1 MTDFNVE
8 KIRNDFPILSRK
20 VNGKNLVYLDNAA
33 TSQKP
38 NLVINSL
45 SDYYTNYNSNV
56 HRGVHKLS
64 VEATDEYDNSRVKV
78 AEFINAS
85 PNETIWTRGTSESL
99 NIVSIG
105 LIDKVNSGDNIVVS
119 RMEHHSNLVP
129 WQQLCKKKNAE
140 LRYLDHDLEGRI
152 DLSKAKNVIDK
163 KTKIIAITHMSNVLG
178 VINPIAELR
187 EMSKKNGTILIL
199 DGAQSVPH
207 FPVDMKQID
216 CDFFTFS
223 AHKMLGPTGIG
234 VLYGKIDLL
243 EEMEPIYFGGDMI
256 SEVTYEDAKWND
268 LPYKF
273 EAGTPNIADAI
284 ATGYAVDYLVQ
295 VGMDKIAE
303 HEDNITAYALEKI
316 KEMPSFTIIG
326 PSDMENRGGVISF
339 NHDTVHPHDVGE
351 ILDKFGVAIRTG
363 HHCAMPLVRSYEIV
377 AACRASFYLYN
388 TYEEIDIF
396 IDSLKEAES
405 YFKTSKF

>member
-20 VNGKNLVYLDNAA
+20 VNGQNLVYLDNAA

>member
-1 MTDFNVE
+1 MKDFNIE
-8 KIRNDFPILSRK
+8 QIRNDFPILSRQ

-38 NLVINSL
+38 HLVINSL

-187 EMSKKNGTILIL
+187 EMSKKNGTILVL

-326 PSDMENRGGVISF
+326 PSDMKNRGGVISF

-405 YFKTSKF
+405 YFKTRKF

>member
-1 MTDFNVE
+1 MQDYNLE
-8 KIRNDFPILSRK
+8 KIRNDFPILNRK
-20 VNGKNLVYLDNAA
+20 LDNAA

-38 NLVINSL
+38 NSVIQSL
-45 SDYYTNYNSNV
+45 NDYYTNYNSNV

-64 VEATDEYDNSRVKV
+64 VEATDEYEKARFKIAD
-78 AEFINAS
+78 FINAS
-85 PNETIWTRGTSESL
+85 SNEIIWTRNTSESI

-105 LIDKVNSGDNIVVS
+105 LKNKVNSGDNIVVS

-129 WQQLCKKKNAE
+129 WQQLCKEKNAE
-140 LRYLDHDLEGRI
+140 LRYLDHDIAGRI
-152 DLSKAKNVIDK
+152 DLDQAKKIIDK
-163 KTKIIAITHMSNVLG
+163 NTKIIAITHMSNVLG
-178 VINPIAELR
+178 VINPINSIR
-187 EMSKKNGTILIL
+187 EISKENGTLLVL
-199 DGAQSVPH
+199 DGAQSAPH
-207 FPVDMKQID
+207 FSVDMKEID
-216 CDFFTFS
+216 CDFFSFS

-234 VLYGKIDLL
+234 VLYGKEALL
-243 EEMEPIYFGGDMI
+243 EEMDPFYFGGDMI
-256 SEVTYEDAKWND
+256 SEVTYEGAKWND

-284 ATGYAVDYLVQ
+284 ATGFGVDYLVDI
-295 VGMDKIAE
+295 GMDNITK
-303 HEDNITAYALEKI
+303 HEDNITNYALEKM
-316 KEMPSFTIIG
+316 KDLTDYKIIG
-326 PSDMENRGGVISF
+326 PLDMKDRGGVISF
-339 NHDTVHPHDVGE
+339 THNSVHPHDVGE

-405 YFKTSKF
+405 YFNKL

>member
-1 MTDFNVE
+1 MDSK

>member
-1 MTDFNVE
+1 MQDYNLE
-8 KIRNDFPILSRK
+8 KIRNDFPILNRK
-20 VNGKNLVYLDNAA
+20 VNNNKLVYLDNAA

-38 NLVINSL
+38 NSVIQSL
-45 SDYYTNYNSNV
+45 NDYYTNYNSNV

-64 VEATDEYDNSRVKV
+64 VEATDEYEKARFKIAD
-78 AEFINAS
+78 FINAS
-85 PNETIWTRGTSESL
+85 SNEIIWTRNTSESI

-105 LIDKVNSGDNIVVS
+105 LKNKVNSGDNIVVS

-129 WQQLCKKKNAE
+129 WQQLCKEKNAE
-140 LRYLDHDLEGRI
+140 LRYLDHDIAGRI
-152 DLSKAKNVIDK
+152 DLDQAKKIIDK
-163 KTKIIAITHMSNVLG
+163 NTKIIAITHMSNVLG
-178 VINPIAELR
+178 VINPINFIR
-187 EMSKKNGTILIL
+187 EISKENGTLLVL
-199 DGAQSVPH
+199 DGAQSAPH
-207 FPVDMKQID
+207 FSVDMKEID
-216 CDFFTFS
+216 CDFFSFS

-234 VLYGKIDLL
+234 VLYGKEALL
-243 EEMEPIYFGGDMI
+243 EEMDPFYFGGDMI
-256 SEVTYEDAKWND
+256 SEVTYEGAKWND

-284 ATGYAVDYLVQ
+284 ATGIGVDYLVDI
-295 VGMDKIAE
+295 GMDNITK
-303 HEDNITAYALEKI
+303 HEDNITNYALEKM
-316 KEMPSFTIIG
+316 KDLTDYKIIG
-326 PSDMENRGGVISF
+326 PLDMKDRGGVISF
-339 NHDTVHPHDVGE
+339 THNSVHPHDVGE

-405 YFKTSKF
+405 YFNKL

>member
-85 PNETIWTRGTSESL
+85 PKETIWTRGTSESL